1 MSITANRLYRDSFN
15 FLRNELFTIVL
26 LTLFAALTTVM
37 INHLFLPT
45 QEQLNILETTKNQ
58 IDAQNIGIKQ
68 MISQMSPEQQMAIL
82 KISACATF
90 SMLLGHVLLI
100 GGMLSIMIEISNNR
114 PVRFLKTLST
124 FLPVLPKLFLLVF
137 ICTLLIQLGLTA
149 FIIPGIIIALSV
161 SFSPIIF
168 INEKVGIFSAIS
180 RSSKMA
186 FAHARL
192 IIPAMLLWWSAKL
205 LLLLLLSINH
215 LNISSHNMMIL
226 IFNALN
232 YFLLAFLL
240 VYLFRLYML
249 LRA

>member
-37 INHLFLPT
+37 INYSLLPT

-58 IDAQNIGIKQ
+58 IDAHNIGIKQ
-68 MISQMSPEQQMAIL
+68 IISQMSPEQQMAIL
-82 KISACATF
+82 KISACEIF
-90 SMLLGHVLLI
+90 SILLGHVLLI

-114 PVRFLKTLST
+114 PVRFLKTLSI

-137 ICTLLIQLGLTA
+137 ICTLLIQFGLAA
-149 FIIPGIIIALSV
+149 FIVPGIMIALSV
-161 SFSPIIF
+161 SFSPIIL
-168 INEKVGIFSAIS
+168 INEKVGIFSAIN

-186 FAHARL
+186 FTHSRL
-192 IIPAMLLWWSAKL
+192 IIPAMLLWGSSKL
-205 LLLLLLSINH
+205 LLLLFLSINQI
-215 LNISSHNMMIL
+215 NISSHNTMIL
-226 IFNALN
+226 IFNAVN